1 MTVLNLNGKE
11 YTLRLEYRELRR
23 LEEQYNGRSFTEIIS
38 VLGENPSLIDM
49 ETMIFVSI
57 QDKTMT
63 RDQFVEQLDAAL
75 SDPES
80 GLSFDKLLNTFKQA
94 VDQSVFIGNLQKQ
107 QEAETKKAQLKKKKA
122 I

>member
-1 MTVLNLNGKE
+1 MTVLTLDGKE

-49 ETMIFVSI
+49 ETMIYVSL
-57 QDKTMT
+57 QDKTLT
-63 RDQFVEQLDAAL
+63 REQFVDLLDAEL
-75 SDPES
+75 SKPE
-80 GLSFDKLLNTFKQA
+80 GGISFDELLNKFKAA
-94 VDQSVFIGNLQKQ
+94 VDQSVFIQNLQKQ
-107 QEAETKKAQLKKKKA
+107 QEAETKKTQLKKKKA